1 MLKKLFIKCIEI
13 NGIIKL
19 LFYWSA
25 HAPDRSAR
33 SRPRTRSV
41 RNRLARSVRSRLDRS
56 VRSRRGPGMRPPGP
70 PAAESC
76 FLQCFL
82 GQIVRSG
89 SLEMG
94 NCFTSEPQECVQCIV
109 KVRDQ
114 ETQTQLRP
122 DRRTLGMPRNEAN
135 EKRAERYRE
144 RKGLAF

>member
-1 MLKKLFIKCIEI
+1 MSKVPHFEAL
-13 NGIIKL
+13 GI
-19 LFYWSA
+19 
-25 HAPDRSAR
+25 P
-33 SRPRTRSV
+33 V
-41 RNRLARSVRSRLDRS
+41 RC
-56 VRSRRGPGMRPPGP
+56 GPGTHPPGP
-70 PAAESC
+70 PAAASC

-82 GQIVRSG
+82 GQIVRSV

-114 ETQTQLRP
+114 ETQTQRRP

-144 RKGLAF
+144 RKGLAFQSVIISNFQSQLVQETWGTHAQPQGTNIVLIAV